1 MLADTEIN
9 IKILGGIAAAIYGVY
24 TWWQESKKKKEA
36 EELEKRIRENGQRG
50 GGQSAQPSSEATLRP
65 PSQSA
70 PARGA
75 GEISEQERL
84 RKFLEALGVPSG
96 APPQPQPRPVQ
107 PPPQPVSRPVLV
119 PQPAPMRPVYQPPA
133 PVLTRPVVPPARL
146 VPPPK
151 PRESLAPGMGG
162 PLDEVEEKVVE
173 FRKAA
178 SVMVPMSDPE
188 VVAPRRAAVTMP
200 ADLREVMRSRETL
213 RAAIVAREIL
223 GPPPGL

>member
-9 IKILGGIAAAIYGVY
+9 IKYLIYLAFAIYGVFA
-24 TWWQESKKKKEA
+24 WWQENKKKKEA
-36 EELEKRIRENGQRG
+36 EELEKRVRENGPRG
-50 GGQSAQPSSEATLRP
+50 VDSPPSSEATLRP

-70 PARGA
+70 PPRGS

-96 APPQPQPRPVQ
+96 APPQSQPRPVQ
-107 PPPQPVSRPVLV
+107 PPPQPVPRPMLG
-119 PQPAPMRPVYQPPA
+119 PQPTPVRPVYQPPV
-133 PVLTRPVVPPARL
+133 PVLTRPVVSPTRL
-146 VPPPK
+146 VPPPTK
-151 PRESLAPGMGG
+151 PRESFAPGQGG
-162 PLDEVEEKVVE
+162 PLDEVEEEVVQ

-178 SVMVPMSDPE
+178 SMMVPMSDPE
-188 VVAPRRAAVTMP
+188 VPAPRRAAVTMP
-200 ADLREVMRSRETL
+200 ADLREMMRSPQTL